1 MTSRVVSTEY
11 LITSA
16 GVDGDDENLLI
27 KVSIDKG
34 PNALSG
40 MTEEGVITFVR
51 NFLQT
56 KTTNPINIQKT
67 QTIQTDGL

>member
-34 PNALSG
+34 PNAL
-40 MTEEGVITFVR
+40 
-51 NFLQT
+51 
-56 KTTNPINIQKT
+56 
-67 QTIQTDGL
+67 